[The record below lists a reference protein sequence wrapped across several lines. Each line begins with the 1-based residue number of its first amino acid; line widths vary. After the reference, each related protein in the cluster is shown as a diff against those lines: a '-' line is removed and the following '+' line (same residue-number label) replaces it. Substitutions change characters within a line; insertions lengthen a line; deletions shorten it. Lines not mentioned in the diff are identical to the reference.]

1 MYKLMKRISLII
13 FSIFV
18 IGAIVFFQNCGGGSE
33 EDPATTTRNILKS
46 KTWEYSSVVTPANSA
61 TEGTDWVNFTVTFT
75 DTNMTSSGHPTGAQV
90 VWPTSSG
97 YTISDDGKSITR
109 TSDNIVMTLNPISET
124 NFTARFTMPPGTEIG
139 GRIASL
145 EGEYTFNMK

>member
-1 MYKLMKRISLII
+1 MKRISLII

-18 IGAIVFFQNCGGGSE
+18 IGVMVLLQNCGDDKN
-33 EDPATTTRNILKS
+33 EDPATITRNFLKS
-46 KTWEYSSVVTPANSA
+46 KTWEYSSVVTPVNTA
-61 TEGTDWVNFTVTFT
+61 TEGTDWINFTVTFT

-97 YTISDDGKSITR
+97 YTISTDGKSITR

-124 NFTARFTMPPGTEIG
+124 NFTARFSMPPGTEIG